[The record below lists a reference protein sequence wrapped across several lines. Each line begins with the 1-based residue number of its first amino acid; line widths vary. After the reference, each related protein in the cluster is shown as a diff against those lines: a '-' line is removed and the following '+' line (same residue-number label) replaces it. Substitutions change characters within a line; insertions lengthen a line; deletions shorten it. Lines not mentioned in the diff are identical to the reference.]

1 MAHRLTIDWP
11 DPAPFADRDGQ
22 PIRLLAVS
30 DAPDP
35 TLVDQRNRRALGRI
49 DLILGCGDL
58 DCREL
63 SFVADGFNAPLIYVH
78 GNHDTDARWA
88 TCKHTCPEPIVSTA
102 IQHEVGLSI
111 AGLSWPG
118 KRGPGA
124 SRSERKAWSQALRL
138 ATRRLGHQDP
148 LIVISHVPPLGC
160 GDIPGNGYHRGF
172 AGYHWLLERLQPRLW
187 LHGHTPLAA
196 ATDWRLEH
204 GPTTVVNATGSVLIE
219 MCPPPDGAR

>member
-1 MAHRLTIDWP
+1 VSRRLTLEWT
-11 DPAPFADRDGQ
+11 DPTPFAGRGGR
-22 PIRLLAVS
+22 PIRILAVS

-35 TLVDQRNRRALGRI
+35 TLADQRNREALGPI

-88 TCKHTCPEPIVSTA
+88 TCKSTCPDPLISTA
-102 IQHEVGLSI
+102 VRHEVGLSI

-118 KRGPGA
+118 NRGVGA
-124 SRSERKAWSQALRL
+124 IRSERKAWSQALRL

-160 GDIPGNGYHRGF
+160 GDIPSNGYHRGF
-172 AGYHWLLERLQPRLW
+172 AGYHWLMQRLQPRLW

-196 ATDWRLEH
+196 ASEWRIER
-204 GPTTVVNATGSVLIE
+204 GPTTLVNATGSVLIE
-219 MCPPPDGAR
+219 LCPPASPER